1 MLSALHIRGL
11 CSLEGEEVLT
21 QVYRQSWDPRALPA
35 AFLPVVSNQAL
46 AQSQLAEY
54 IDDDFHGCLV
64 CHCERTEVQDAPE
77 FQHRGGAWRQRRR
90 VVSEINN

>member
-11 CSLEGEEVLT
+11 CSLQGERVLT
-21 QVYRQSWDPRALPA
+21 QVYRQPREPGAPPA

-54 IDDDFHGCLV
+54 IHDDFHGSLV
-64 CHCERTEVQDAPE
+64 CDCERTEVQDAPE

>member
-1 MLSALHIRGL
+1 MAQAHG
-11 CSLEGEEVLT
+11 
-21 QVYRQSWDPRALPA
+21 QPWDPEL
-35 AFLPVVSNQAL
+35 LPVVSNQAL
-46 AQSQLAEY
+46 AQPQLAEY
-54 IDDDFHGCLV
+54 IHDDFHGRLV